1 MSDALLFT
9 LIFGGLFVLR
19 IVLATVFFA
28 LILPA
33 GDRCPNCDAATIRV
47 ESVLFDRVMPW
58 FRRSWCLR
66 CGWHG
71 VLRRGTVTGAPVRTE
86 SLMRR

>member
-1 MSDALLFT
+1 MAYAILFT
-9 LIFGGLFVLR
+9 VVFVGLFVLR
-19 IVLATVFFA
+19 IILATIFFC

-33 GDRCPNCDAATIRV
+33 DDHCLMCDSPTLRI
-47 ESVLFDRVMPW
+47 ESKFDRVLPW

-71 VLRRGTVTGAPVRTE
+71 VLRRGSVTEQPSHSET
-86 SLMRR
+86 LTRR

>member
-9 LIFGGLFVLR
+9 VIFAGLFVLR
-19 IVLATVFFA
+19 IVMATVFFA

-33 GDRCPNCDAATIRV
+33 GDHCLNCDSPTIRV
-47 ESVLFDRVMPW
+47 HSALDRFFPW

-71 VLRRGTVTGAPVRTE
+71 VLRRGSVTTE
-86 SLMRR
+86 SVTSETLTRR

>member
-1 MSDALLFT
+1 MSDALLFS
-9 LIFGGLFVLR
+9 LVFGGLVVAR
-19 IVLATVFFA
+19 ILMATIFFA

-33 GDRCPNCDAATIRV
+33 GDHCINCDAPTIRV
-47 ESVLFDRVMPW
+47 ASMFDRALPW

-71 VLRRGTVTGAPVRTE
+71 VLRRGAVTSETAVAET
-86 SLMRR
+86 LTRR

>member
-1 MSDALLFT
+1 MSELFLFS
-9 LIFGGLFVLR
+9 LIFGGLMVLR
-19 IVLATVFFA
+19 IVMATIFFA

-33 GDRCPNCDAATIRV
+33 GDHCLNCDAPTIRV
-47 ESVLFDRVMPW
+47 SSAMDRILPW

-71 VLRRGTVTGAPVRTE
+71 LLRRGAVTQEASLTE
-86 SLMRR
+86 TLTRR

>member
-9 LIFGGLFVLR
+9 LIFAGLFVFR

-33 GDRCPNCDAATIRV
+33 GDRCLNCDAPTLRV
-47 ESVLFDRVMPW
+47 ESRFFDRFTPW

-71 VLRRGTVTGAPVRTE
+71 ILRRGAVTTE
-86 SLMRR
+86 SVASETVPR

>member
-1 MSDALLFT
+1 MSDLLLFS
-9 LIFGGLFVLR
+9 LIFGGLLVLR
-19 IVLATVFFA
+19 INMATVLVA

-33 GDRCPNCDAATIRV
+33 GDHCLNCDAQTIRV
-47 ESVLFDRVMPW
+47 SSALDRICPW

-71 VLRRGTVTGAPVRTE
+71 VLRRGAINEEPKLSETV
-86 SLMRR
+86 SRR